1 MKYIKIIKTLFVDIL
16 SSLIAFVISKKKIT
30 YLIKSDNLNLDYYID
45 ILLNIRRK
53 EKDKIIDSLSYKT
66 IPTSKRVIGKY
77 IEEILLTT
85 MGKNEKN
92 IIHNGVFVHGIS
104 STHLEIL
111 QNIKKIDNNIKELLF
126 LKVKMA
132 IMNLFIS
139 SEKKEYMRIIV
150 QNFMNDRL
158 QIYLER

>member
-45 ILLNIRRK
+45 ILSNIRRK
-53 EKDKIIDSLSYKT
+53 EKDKLIDSLSYKT
-66 IPTSKRVIGKY
+66 IPTYKREIGKY
-77 IEEILLTT
+77 IEEVLLTT

-92 IIHNGVFVHGIS
+92 IICNGIFVQGIS

-150 QNFMNDRL
+150 QNFMSDRL
-158 QIYLER
+158 QIYFER

>member
-66 IPTSKRVIGKY
+66 ISTSKRVIGKY
-77 IEEILLTT
+77 IEEVLLTT

-92 IIHNGVFVHGIS
+92 IICNGIFVQGIS

-150 QNFMNDRL
+150 QNFMTDRL
-158 QIYLER
+158 QIYFER

>member
-1 MKYIKIIKTLFVDIL
+1 MKYIKIIKILFVDIL

-77 IEEILLTT
+77 IEEMLLTT
-85 MGKNEKN
+85 MGKN

>member
-53 EKDKIIDSLSYKT
+53 EKDKLIDALSYKT
-66 IPTSKRVIGKY
+66 IPTYKREIGKY
-77 IEEILLTT
+77 IEEVLLTT

-92 IIHNGVFVHGIS
+92 IICNGIFVQGIS

-150 QNFMNDRL
+150 QNFMTDRL
-158 QIYLER
+158 QIYFER